1 MNDIITL
8 INSVGFPIIAC
19 IYLAENN
26 RKSTEAFYDLKIIL
40 TKVLDKLEL
49 EDNVNE

>member
-1 MNDIITL
+1 MTELITL

-26 RKSTEAFYDLKIIL
+26 RKQQAILFDLKEVL
-40 TKVLDKLEL
+40 NKVLYKLEM
-49 EDNVNE
+49 EECEHE